1 MACCCCSLRIQQTS
15 GTQTYTPVRVHASG
29 GRAPEGD
36 GMWHAIDCQAG
47 APEACSLPRPPPDW
61 RPAKKY
67 RKIFIPQKDYPGYNF
82 IGLIIGPRGNTQKR
96 MQKETNTKIAIRGR
110 GSVKEGA
117 ARDPKY
123 DYGEDEELHVL
134 ITADNQKDVRPFAWC
149 PHVGGAEAT
158 VVPEQSN

>member
-1 MACCCCSLRIQQTS
+1 MQHHTDQ
-15 GTQTYTPVRVHASG
+15 PV
-29 GRAPEGD
+29 
-36 GMWHAIDCQAG
+36 C
-47 APEACSLPRPPPDW
+47 RPPPDW

-67 RKIFIPQKDYPGYNF
+67 RKIFIPQKEYPGYNF

-134 ITADNQKDVRPFAWC
+134 ITADNQKDVRSLQPAVCRHLSAPCQCQGGRCQGPQVRQRGGRGAARADHGRQPEGRTPSRTAWC
-149 PHVGGAEAT
+149 R
-158 VVPEQSN
+158 EQRCDAAA

>member
-1 MACCCCSLRIQQTS
+1 MPLKA
-15 GTQTYTPVRVHASG
+15 H
-29 GRAPEGD
+29 
-36 GMWHAIDCQAG
+36 GMWHADDCEAG

-134 ITADNQKDVRPFAWC
+134 ITADNQKDVRPFAWS
-149 PHVGGAEAT
+149 PHACGGLR
-158 VVPEQSN
+158 PPWSQSDHMELCGIPFFILPTLASPLTPL